1 MHSHR
6 VAHLD
11 VSIRNVLTDCRGR
24 YACIDYELSCRYDGV
39 REPRIRCVR
48 RTEVPPEQE
57 RGEPSDPYKVD
68 VYGLGM
74 IILRAMDVSGLFP
87 PTPAPSPFTV
97 RRPLRVRLAWARYS

>member
-39 REPRIRCVR
+39 REPRVACAR
-48 RTEVPPEQE
+48 RTEVPPELE
-57 RGEPSDPYKVD
+57 RGESSDPYKVD

-74 IILRAMDVSGLFP
+74 LIVRAMDVSFL
-87 PTPAPSPFTV
+87 
-97 RRPLRVRLAWARYS
+97 L